1 VFVLDWLP
9 GHYPDDPAQL
19 AGAHATASLGPDAP
33 RSGAAVSACGA
44 VVGARTVEVDVVLP
58 RLEKISASLSQLSY
72 FVARTPA
79 GWTVW
84 QRIH

>member
-1 VFVLDWLP
+1 
-9 GHYPDDPAQL
+9 
-19 AGAHATASLGPDAP
+19 
-33 RSGAAVSACGA
+33 

-58 RLEKISASLSQLSY
+58 KLERISASLSQLSY
-72 FVARTPA
+72 FLARTPA